1 MRKITKDLGES
12 ITDQELMTMID
23 ECMLSVNNLQLAS
36 YYSSCM
42 ELDGILHV
50 DNVWLYGHAKILLK
64 ELDGGCSTM
73 VASSCACTEVE
84 HVIRGI

>member
-1 MRKITKDLGES
+1 
-12 ITDQELMTMID
+12 
-23 ECMLSVNNLQLAS
+23 
-36 YYSSCM
+36 M